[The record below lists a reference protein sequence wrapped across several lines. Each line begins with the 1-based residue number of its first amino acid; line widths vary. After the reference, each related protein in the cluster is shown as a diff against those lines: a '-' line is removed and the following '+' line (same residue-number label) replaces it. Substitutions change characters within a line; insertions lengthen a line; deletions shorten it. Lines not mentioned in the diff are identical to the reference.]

1 MFNACE
7 QSSIFIWVSPHKKTP
22 TMMYQMKKYH
32 VMVKNKLHEF
42 CHVIA
47 RSCCISIKIKTSGKT
62 YGILHL
68 ILILFSVRLRGNIE
82 HFWESK

>member
-1 MFNACE
+1 MLVNKVLYLFE
-7 QSSIFIWVSPHKKTP
+7 LVPIKKTP

-47 RSCCISIKIKTSGKT
+47 RLCCISIKIKTSGKT
-62 YGILHL
+62 Y
-68 ILILFSVRLRGNIE
+68 
-82 HFWESK
+82 